1 MTATIGDATVLDADD
16 IERAPGMFFLL
27 ADPVHEGAGE
37 SVASIRAVGAKDL
50 DEDDDPYDDEDEDD
64 DEEEEE
70 EDDLFP
76 DDDDDDELDA
86 DKEDDVV

>member
-1 MTATIGDATVLDADD
+1 MTVTIGDATVLDADD

-64 DEEEEE
+64 DDDEE

-76 DDDDDDELDA
+76 DDDDDDEQEA
-86 DKEDDVV
+86 DKEDDDV

>member
-1 MTATIGDATVLDADD
+1 MTVTIGDATVLDADD

-50 DEDDDPYDDEDEDD
+50 DEDDDPCDDEDEDD
-64 DEEEEE
+64 DDEED
-70 EDDLFP
+70 DDLFP
-76 DDDDDDELDA
+76 DDDDDEQEADE
-86 DKEDDVV
+86 EDDDV